1 MNIRWAVLMY
11 LRRVS
16 VRPAAMKDFVSTK
29 KGKGDDL
36 MESMVE
42 LIVNGATEFTP
53 DVLVRLIVFSL
64 TLECIGT
71 IAFAITGVGRR

>member
-1 MNIRWAVLMY
+1 MY

-16 VRPAAMKDFVSTK
+16 VKRAVMKDFASIK

-42 LIVNGATEFTP
+42 LIVNGATDFTP
-53 DVLVRLIVFSL
+53 EVLVRLIVFSL

>member
-1 MNIRWAVLMY
+1 
-11 LRRVS
+11 
-16 VRPAAMKDFVSTK
+16 
-29 KGKGDDL
+29 